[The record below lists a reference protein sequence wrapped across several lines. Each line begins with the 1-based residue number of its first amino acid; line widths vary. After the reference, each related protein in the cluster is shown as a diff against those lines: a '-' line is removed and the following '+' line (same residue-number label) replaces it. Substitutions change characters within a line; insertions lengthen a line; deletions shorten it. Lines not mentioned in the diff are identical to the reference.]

1 MYMLIKTK
9 IMRLMLWAIPE
20 KKQELRGGGGGGG
33 GGGGSRNAPI
43 LYPYND
49 LFHAE
54 TPTVIYPNE

>member
-1 MYMLIKTK
+1 MYMLNKTK

-20 KKQELRGGGGGGG
+20 NKQELRGGGGGGG
-33 GGGGSRNAPI
+33 AVGRHQFYI
-43 LYPYND
+43 PYND